1 MFIKFARA
9 AATPATSTAADFYIR
24 IFYEIDQSSCK
35 NSSIDISTVAAG
47 VTAAGDT
54 TASVKAVAGSLVTT
68 VNYDHKIFTKKT
80 RAEVLVM
87 KCKRKLFEHEM
98 YKFEGET
105 KFYVFSK
112 IQGVT

>member
-1 MFIKFARA
+1 MFIKLVRA
-9 AATPATSTAADFYIR
+9 AATPATSTAADFDIR

-35 NSSIDISTVAAG
+35 NSSIAIATAAVG
-47 VTAAGDT
+47 VTAAY
-54 TASVKAVAGSLVTT
+54 AKAVVGSLVTT
-68 VNYDHKIFTKKT
+68 VNYDHKIFIKKT

-105 KFYVFSK
+105 KFYIFQQNSGRYLK
-112 IQGVT
+112 SI

>member
-1 MFIKFARA
+1 MFIKLARG
-9 AATPATSTAADFYIR
+9 AATPATSTAADFDIR

-35 NSSIDISTVAAG
+35 NSSIAIATAAAG

-54 TASVKAVAGSLVTT
+54 TASAKAVVDCLVTT
-68 VNYDHKIFTKKT
+68 VNYDHKIFIKKT

-87 KCKRKLFEHEM
+87 KCKRQLFQHEM

-105 KFYVFSK
+105 KFYIFTK